1 MLEVQ
6 GILIRGKYQ
15 DNYRFYTVR
24 AFFAYF
30 IPIMVWFYH
39 LPAGNIC
46 NEQTGCVR
54 TNHITNLHSFFLF
67 NLCNAGKGLMDL
79 QLHTGLLRDYD
90 KEY

>member
-1 MLEVQ
+1 VFEVQ

-30 IPIMVWFYH
+30 IPLMVWFYH

-46 NEQTGCVR
+46 KEQTGCVR
-54 TNHITNLHSFFLF
+54 TNHITHLHSFSCLIFVMQ
-67 NLCNAGKGLMDL
+67 GKS
-79 QLHTGLLRDYD
+79 
-90 KEY
+90 

>member
-1 MLEVQ
+1 MFEVQ

-46 NEQTGCVR
+46 
-54 TNHITNLHSFFLF
+54 
-67 NLCNAGKGLMDL
+67 K
-79 QLHTGLLRDYD
+79 
-90 KEY
+90 